1 LLGGRTKK
9 QEADSVAGN
18 QKDEGSLGESRRPG
32 RLLSSNKPD
41 PKEGV
46 RLIKAFLA
54 IEDHS
59 MREALIRVAEAISQ
73 RKV

>member
-1 LLGGRTKK
+1 
-9 QEADSVAGN
+9 
-18 QKDEGSLGESRRPG
+18 
-32 RLLSSNKPD
+32 LSSNKPD

-54 IEDHS
+54 IEDPS
-59 MREALIRVAEAISQ
+59 AREALIRVAEAISR